1 MFYIINME
9 KVVRIP
15 ASKFGSEL
23 KDIVKEVLN
32 DEIKG
37 KIEERYGVV
46 ICVVD
51 ILDFGEAKVP
61 LGDSAAYINVKY
73 KTLVFSPEVGAIY
86 ETNVKDVVEFGVFL
100 GLGPF
105 DGLVHVSQLM
115 DDFINYD
122 AKNRSFVGRD
132 TKLIL
137 GIDDLVYAKLI
148 NCSYGG
154 DVVQSKIGLTMRQKG
169 LGKLEWILKSRTDV
183 ESKEEAAKKEPKKE
197 GVKKVAKKKAK

>member
-1 MFYIINME
+1 MFYIVDME

-23 KDIVKEVLN
+23 KEIVKDVLN
-32 DEIKG
+32 DEIEG
-37 KIEERYGVV
+37 KIDERYGVV

-61 LGDSAAYINVKY
+61 LGDSAAYITVKY
-73 KTLVFSPEVGAIY
+73 KTLVFSPEIGAIY

-115 DDFINYD
+115 DDFINFD
-122 AKNRSFVGRD
+122 TKDRKFVGRD
-132 TKLIL
+132 TKLTL
-137 GIDDLVYAKLI
+137 ENEDLVYAKLI
-148 NCSYGG
+148 NCSYGS

-169 LGKLEWILKSRTDV
+169 LGKMEWIMKARKDV
-183 ESKEEAAKKEPKKE
+183 EGGEETAKKEAKKE
-197 GVKKVAKKKAK
+197 GTKKVTKKEAK

>member
-1 MFYIINME
+1 MFYIVDME

-15 ASKFGSEL
+15 ALKFGSEL
-23 KDIVKEVLN
+23 KDTVKEVLN
-32 DEIKG
+32 DEIEG
-37 KIEERYGVV
+37 KIDEKYGVV
-46 ICVVD
+46 ICVVE

-61 LGDSAAYINVKY
+61 LGDSAAYISVKY
-73 KTLVFSPEVGAIY
+73 KTLVFSPEIGAVY

-122 AKNRSFVGRD
+122 TKDRKFVGRD
-132 TKLIL
+132 TKLTL
-137 GIDDLVYAKLI
+137 GIEDLVYSKLI
-148 NCSYGG
+148 NCSYGS

-169 LGKLEWILKSRTDV
+169 LGKMEWIMKSRVNTEDG
-183 ESKEEAAKKEPKKE
+183 EDNKKETKKDGTKKASKKE
-197 GVKKVAKKKAK
+197 AK